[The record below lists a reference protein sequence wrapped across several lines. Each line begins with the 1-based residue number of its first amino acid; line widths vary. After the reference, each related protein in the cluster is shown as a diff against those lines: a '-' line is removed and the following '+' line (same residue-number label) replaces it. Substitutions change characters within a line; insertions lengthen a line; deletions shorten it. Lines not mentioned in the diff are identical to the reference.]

1 MNLAMR
7 LIDEAKEGGANAI
20 KFQTYKADTL
30 VSKNSPAYWDLSKEP
45 IKNQYEL
52 FKKYDKFWKDEF
64 VELKTYCDKTD
75 IEFLSTPFDL
85 ESASF
90 LNDMMDVFKV
100 SSSDIT
106 NKPFI
111 QYICDFGKP
120 LILSTGASNL
130 DEIKEASEW
139 VESKDNPLAC
149 YLKTLGANL
158 FRGSESDL
166 IERFYEAAKKWQATR
181 VVRISADCPFI
192 SGSEIDRLITFFKSG
207 NYDFAYNNVPV
218 NNCYPDGIGA
228 EIMSFAVLEKLHKEA
243 KNQYDREHVSTYIH
257 SHPQTFKIGTFDP
270 EDQILQC
277 PETRIDLDTPE
288 DYEKLMRMD
297 VNINMDA
304 HEIVNAA
311 NLVGKRRQIIH

>member
-1 MNLAMR
+1 LLKYLMNKSSMGKKENIIAIVQARMGSSR
-7 LIDEAKEGGANAI
+7 LPNKSMLYLHGHPVIEWIFQRASMAREIDRLVFAI
-20 KFQTYKADTL
+20 PQT
-30 VSKNSPAYWDLSKEP
+30 
-45 IKNQYEL
+45 
-52 FKKYDKFWKDEF
+52 
-64 VELKTYCDKTD
+64 
-75 IEFLSTPFDL
+75 
-85 ESASF
+85 
-90 LNDMMDVFKV
+90 
-100 SSSDIT
+100 
-106 NKPFI
+106 
-111 QYICDFGKP
+111 G
-120 LILSTGASNL
+120 
-130 DEIKEASEW
+130 
-139 VESKDNPLAC
+139 KDNPLAC

-166 IERFYEAAKKWQATR
+166 IERFYEAAKKWQATC

-228 EIMSFAVLEKLHKEA
+228 EIMSFTVLEKLHKEA

-270 EDQILQC
+270 EEQILQC

-311 NLVGKRRQIIH
+311 NLIGKKDR

>member
-1 MNLAMR
+1 MEKEGKVIAIVQARMGSNRLPNKSMLDLHGYPVIEWVFRRARLAQE
-7 LIDEAKEGGANAI
+7 IDELVFAI
-20 KFQTYKADTL
+20 
-30 VSKNSPAYWDLSKEP
+30 P
-45 IKNQYEL
+45 
-52 FKKYDKFWKDEF
+52 
-64 VELKTYCDKTD
+64 
-75 IEFLSTPFDL
+75 
-85 ESASF
+85 
-90 LNDMMDVFKV
+90 
-100 SSSDIT
+100 
-106 NKPFI
+106 
-111 QYICDFGKP
+111 
-120 LILSTGASNL
+120 
-130 DEIKEASEW
+130 
-139 VESKDNPLAC
+139 ESKKDDPLYNC
-149 YLKTLGANL
+149 LINLGANV
-158 FRGSESDL
+158 FRGDEFDL
-166 IERFYEAAKKWQATR
+166 IGRFYNTAKIWHATDI
-181 VVRISADCPFI
+181 VRICADCPFI